1 MSIVDFL
8 FYDLFPLLL
17 SFVNRVFDT
26 LGKSVKELVSDWID
40 FDLPD
45 WSIFDTPLLLFM
57 FGSGLTLFVAY
68 TLIKWI
74 LDLVN

>member
-1 MSIVDFL
+1 MTIVDFL

-17 SFVNRVFDT
+17 SFVNRVFNT
-26 LGKSVKELVSDWID
+26 LGKSLKELVSDWID